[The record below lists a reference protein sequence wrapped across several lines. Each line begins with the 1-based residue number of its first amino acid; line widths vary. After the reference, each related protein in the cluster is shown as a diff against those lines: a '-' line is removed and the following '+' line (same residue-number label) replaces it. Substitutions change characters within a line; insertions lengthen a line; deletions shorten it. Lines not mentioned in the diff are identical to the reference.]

1 MIKLKSL
8 LPKSVLSEL
17 VRLNSIKEVEA
28 IRLELAYAAQ
38 KIYDEW
44 VQDEEGYDHEV
55 GNGGICHLIAD
66 ELIDVLYEH
75 NINRCET
82 TSSTSEQHVYI
93 TGQFREGIYMIDV
106 PYSIYETGG
115 AYNWKKRPDIKF
127 AAEHIDIYRLDTNP
141 RRLRQYTDNM

>member
-115 AYNWKKRPDIKF
+115 AYIWKKRPDIKF